1 MVSDMSEDKQGKEE
15 HGREQEMKDMAKQ
28 MLAAFTNR
36 DTQRHFIRAG
46 MEMMMGFDALLRSM
60 PMTDEMKSAM
70 DKATEYMT
78 FVSKEICAVNP
89 NCNCRTHKSDDLE
102 KIDLD

>member
-1 MVSDMSEDKQGKEE
+1 MSEDKQGNDDR
-15 HGREQEMKDMAKQ
+15 HREQEMKDMAKQ

-36 DTQRHFIRAG
+36 ETQRHFIRAG

-60 PMTDEMKSAM
+60 PMTDDMKAVM
-70 DKATEYMT
+70 DKATEYAT
-78 FVSKEICAVNP
+78 FVSKEICSVNP
-89 NCNCRTHKSDDLE
+89 NCSCRNHKSDDLE